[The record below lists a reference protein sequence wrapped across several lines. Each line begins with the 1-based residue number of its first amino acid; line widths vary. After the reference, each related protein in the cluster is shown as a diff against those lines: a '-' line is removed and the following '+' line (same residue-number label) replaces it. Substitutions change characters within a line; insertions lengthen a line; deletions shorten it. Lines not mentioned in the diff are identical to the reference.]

1 MLPFFLGIIMNK
13 LYLIVIVFISFNIS
27 LTLADDYNDIAEDL
41 EFCAS
46 CHGEKGA
53 KPIDDVIPILAGQH
67 FYYIYVQLKD
77 LSSGMRKNEIMN
89 DIASSYD
96 KKKMKRLAKY
106 FSEQKWPNIG
116 YRTESSIISK
126 AESAVAAGQC
136 VQCHRGSFEGDS
148 QIPRISNQNYTY
160 LQKTMKDYKT
170 KSRNNAPAKSSLFAS
185 FKDDDIGVLAA
196 YLAGL

>member
-1 MLPFFLGIIMNK
+1 MNK
-13 LYLIVIVFISFNIS
+13 FCLIIFIFITFNFS
-27 LTLADDYNDIAEDL
+27 LLFAGDYSDIAEDL

-53 KPIDDVIPILAGQH
+53 MPIEDNIPVLAGQH

-77 LSSGMRKNEIMN
+77 LSSGMRHNEIMN

-96 KKKMKRLAKY
+96 KKQMKRFAKY
-106 FSEQKWPNIG
+106 FSEQTWPNIG
-116 YRTESSIISK
+116 YKTDTGLISK
-126 AESAVAAGQC
+126 AESAIAAGQC

-148 QIPRISNQNYTY
+148 QIPRISNQNFIY
-160 LQKTMKDYKT
+160 LQKTMKDYKS
-170 KSRNNAPAKSSLFAS
+170 KLRNNSPAKSSLFAS
-185 FKDDDIGVLAA
+185 FKDEDIDVLAA

>member
-1 MLPFFLGIIMNK
+1 MKNIILLLFFFIF
-13 LYLIVIVFISFNIS
+13 VFVSVS
-27 LTLADDYNDIAEDL
+27 YADDYADIADDL

-53 KPIDDVIPILAGQH
+53 SPIDEIIPVLAGQH

-89 DIASSYD
+89 DIAASYD
-96 KKKMKRLAKY
+96 KKQMKRFAKF
-106 FSEQKWPNIG
+106 FSEQSWPNIE
-116 YRTESSIISK
+116 YKTDPKLVSK
-126 AESAVAAGQC
+126 AESAISAGQC

-148 QIPRISNQNYTY
+148 QIPRIANQNFAY
-160 LQKTMKDYKT
+160 LAKTMKDYKS
-170 KSRNNAPAKSSLFAS
+170 KSRNNAPAKSSLFLS
-185 FKDDDIGVLAA
+185 FKDEDLDALAS

>member
-1 MLPFFLGIIMNK
+1 MLPFFLGKIMKNII
-13 LYLIVIVFISFNIS
+13 LLLFFFISVCVSIS
-27 LTLADDYNDIAEDL
+27 YADDYADIADDI

-53 KPIDDVIPILAGQH
+53 SPIDETIPVLAGQH

-96 KKKMKRLAKY
+96 KKKMKRFAKY
-106 FSEQKWPNIG
+106 YSEQSWPNIG
-116 YRTESSIISK
+116 YKTDPKLVSK
-126 AESAVAAGQC
+126 AESAVSAGQC
-136 VQCHRGSFEGDS
+136 VQCHRGGFEGDS
-148 QIPRISNQNYTY
+148 QIPRIANQNFTY
-160 LQKTMKDYKT
+160 LAKTMKDYKS
-170 KSRNNAPAKSSLFAS
+170 KSRNNAPAKSSLFLS
-185 FKDDDIGVLAA
+185 FKDEDLDALAS

>member
-1 MLPFFLGIIMNK
+1 MLPFFLGKIMKNII
-13 LYLIVIVFISFNIS
+13 LLLFFFISVCVSIS
-27 LTLADDYNDIAEDL
+27 YADDYADIADDI

-53 KPIDDVIPILAGQH
+53 SPIDQTIPILAGQH

-96 KKKMKRLAKY
+96 KKKMKRFAKY
-106 FSEQKWPNIG
+106 YSEQSWPNIG
-116 YRTESSIISK
+116 YKTDPKLVSK
-126 AESAVAAGQC
+126 AESAVSAGQC
-136 VQCHRGSFEGDS
+136 VQCHRGGFEGDS
-148 QIPRISNQNYTY
+148 QIPRIANQNFTY
-160 LQKTMKDYKT
+160 LAKTMKDYKS
-170 KSRNNAPAKSSLFAS
+170 KSRNNAPAKSSLFLS
-185 FKDDDIGVLAA
+185 FKDEDLNALAS